1 MIELHLLTA
10 AVIIGTGA
18 TLVMDLWVWLLSTV
32 FKVPSLSFCLV
43 GRWIGHMRSGVFRHQ
58 SIGKAAPQKAECLIG
73 WVTHYII
80 GILFA
85 LLLIVPN
92 DGLWLQNPS
101 LWLALLVGVATLVF
115 PFLLMQPALGS
126 GIAASKTPSPAKAR
140 LKSLLTH
147 SVFGFGLYLSGR
159 LFSML

>member
-1 MIELHLLTA
+1 MIELQQLTA
-10 AVIIGTGA
+10 AILIGTGA

-32 FKVPSLSFCLV
+32 FKVPSMSFCLV

-73 WVTHYII
+73 WVSHYVI

-85 LLLIVPN
+85 LLLILPN

-101 LWLALLVGVATLVF
+101 LWMALLVGVATLVF
-115 PFLLMQPALGS
+115 PFFLMQPALGS

-147 SVFGFGLYLSGR
+147 SVFGLGLYLSGL
-159 LFSML
+159 LFVML